1 MLLGMVGVEVQNT
14 WREGP
19 SWLRP
24 ELDELKNWVA
34 MRFRGCIAM
43 FQKHSR
49 PTFCPHLRQ
58 ASSGCEVVWKLGN
71 MTKWQKKTPLEWLDY
86 VNKEVKVH
94 AEERHEY
101 KGWVL
106 TVDPVSANIL
116 LANLSENGKMSIL
129 AILGHAVQDVEIVAE
144 ADDEMKEKLAHLFM
158 PEKSPTYSHEELDQ
172 KKNSLKSWLEKNHIP
187 VEEQGE
193 LQSTLCVAGVL
204 TINPPYGPKD
214 CNSSNEIILS
224 RVQQLVESY
233 LALQQ

>member
-1 MLLGMVGVEVQNT
+1 
-14 WREGP
+14 
-19 SWLRP
+19 
-24 ELDELKNWVA
+24 
-34 MRFRGCIAM
+34 
-43 FQKHSR
+43 
-49 PTFCPHLRQ
+49 
-58 ASSGCEVVWKLGN
+58 